1 MKRICI
7 NNEGCCFIFSVF
19 CGRVMFRE
27 KGRETEDINHVWE
40 REQNEIFEKIMYIYI
55 YYIRNIFLYNLIFPV
70 DYKAKL

>member
-1 MKRICI
+1 MKDVALYL
-7 NNEGCCFIFSVF
+7 VF
-19 CGRVMFRE
+19 FVGVSCLER